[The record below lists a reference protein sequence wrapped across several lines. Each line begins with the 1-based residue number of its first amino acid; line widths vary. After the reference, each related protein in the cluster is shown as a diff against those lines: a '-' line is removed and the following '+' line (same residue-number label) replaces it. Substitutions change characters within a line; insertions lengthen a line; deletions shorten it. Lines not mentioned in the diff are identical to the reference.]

1 MRNYAENSRRM
12 EQQKE
17 YRRRKQL
24 KKLQRNIFLVILV
37 MILAWYGM
45 RIRELGIYLTEVQTT
60 LKQIEALQQ
69 KAAEN
74 QTGSDAAKGIWRA
87 VDRRADRGFHQQHK
101 VSACGKADKADAGGS
116 GAQAGRAGTVES
128 GDRADWPKQFPL
140 SGKYAD
146 GAGQ

>member
-60 LKQIEALQQ
+60 LKQIE
-69 KAAEN
+69 
-74 QTGSDAAKGIWRA
+74 
-87 VDRRADRGFHQQHK
+87 DRK
-101 VSACGKADKADAGGS
+101 SV
-116 GAQAGRAGTVES
+116 V
-128 GDRADWPKQFPL
+128 
-140 SGKYAD
+140 
-146 GAGQ
+146 